1 MHGRFI
7 TASLVSLRFFKQVIY
22 MQSIKSYQ
30 EDVQQAIDKL
40 ISAVEVQHNALSSV
54 TFTYAGK
61 YTNLLK
67 RKSAHD
73 NYSYIAYGKARK
85 LNKLVGDKTGEV
97 IVRIEGPKSNKD
109 KVKVKSKKVLKSA
122 QAKAQ
127 AAKTS
132 ISKVSQE
139 ALR

>member
-1 MHGRFI
+1 
-7 TASLVSLRFFKQVIY
+7 

-67 RKSAHD
+67 LKSTHD
-73 NYSYIAYGKARK
+73 KYSYMAYGKARK
-85 LNKLVGDKTGEV
+85 LNKLVGDKTGAV
-97 IVRIEGPKSNKD
+97 IVKIEGPKSNKD
-109 KVKVKSKKVLKSA
+109 KVKVSSKKALKSA
-122 QAKAQ
+122 QAKAR
-127 AAKTS
+127 AAKAS
-132 ISKVSQE
+132 ISKASRD
-139 ALR
+139 AMR